1 MSAALPGP
9 GLGVSI
15 RRQMRLAVAAA
26 AMLAALLLGAVE
38 VSRGLLDD
46 RAQMRTES
54 LSVARML
61 VHHLR
66 AALVLDD
73 LDAAQVVLEGLSE
86 RPEVQGALLLD
97 DSGVVLGAYRRSGPA
112 RDPRWQSDLRARA
125 GALEQRPGVGHALE
139 QGWSDQ
145 ISRHDIVLDG
155 YRAGQLVIDSDM
167 GALWA
172 VAAQHLAASL
182 ALAAMAAGGAV
193 LISARLRRK
202 LIDPVQR
209 LSEAMDRV
217 TREHRYDLRVQ
228 EGTPDE
234 LGRLV
239 RGFNAMLGEIQQ
251 RDAALARQAIHLEAT
266 VAQRT
271 AELRQAKDAAE
282 AASRAKSEFVANMS
296 HELRTPMNGVLGM
309 LDLLMETPLSPH
321 QSDFARTARA
331 SGESLLSI
339 LNDVL
344 DLAKIEAGRLVVE
357 SVPMDLGQV
366 VEESVCL
373 FGPTA
378 QGKGLELLCG
388 IDPGLPARVLGDPLR
403 VRQIVSNLVS
413 NALKFTA
420 RGEVAVWLR
429 ACTPGSDISAV
440 RPEPVE
446 GLAGQLGSGAS
457 TSSAR
462 TESDMPSH
470 FEVEV
475 RDTGPGIAPEV
486 QARLFTVFTQADSS
500 TTRRFGGTGL
510 GLSISQHLAGLMGGE
525 ITLRSRAGEGAVFTL
540 RLPLRPLAPEGG
552 LTPRPP
558 GLPGL
563 RVLLVDDNDA
573 SRDILL
579 GCLAQWDVQAEAVR
593 DATQALARLAQAAA
607 HGERWDLLLT
617 DHHGPELDGLT
628 LARAVHA
635 QPAWRGLTVA
645 VLSSLASAASAAASE
660 GPVRWLSKPVR
671 RQALHELL
679 CSLHVHAQAAAP
691 VPAPARPALTA
702 APLRVLLA
710 EDNEVNQILAQA
722 HLEALGCA
730 VTVAANGVEALQRW
744 QEGHHDL
751 VLMDCQMPELD
762 GYQATR
768 RLRELERAQPGQ
780 PRTPIVALTANAME
794 GDRERC
800 LAAGMDD
807 YLSKPFT
814 RESLGAVMER
824 GIARARAHGGGG
836 MAPHAQRWAAAA

>member
-9 GLGVSI
+9 WLGTSI

-38 VSRGLLDD
+38 VSRGLLDN

-73 LDAAQVVLEGLSE
+73 LGAAQVVLEGLSE
-86 RPEVQGALLLD
+86 RPEVLGALLLD
-97 DSGVVLGAYRRSGPA
+97 DSGVALTAYRRSGPA
-112 RDPRWQSDLRARA
+112 QDARWQSALRARA
-125 GALEQRPGVGHALE
+125 AALELRPGMGHVLE
-139 QGWSDQ
+139 QGWSGQ
-145 ISRHDIVLDG
+145 VSRHDIVLDG
-155 YRAGQLVIDSDM
+155 YRAGQLVIESDL
-167 GALWA
+167 GGLWA
-172 VAAQHLAASL
+172 VAARHLAASL
-182 ALAAMAAGGAV
+182 GLAALAACGAV

-209 LSEAMDRV
+209 LSEVMDRV

-228 EGTPDE
+228 EGAPDE

-239 RGFNAMLGEIQQ
+239 RGFNTMLREIQQ
-251 RDAALARQAIHLEAT
+251 RDAALARQASLLEAT

-344 DLAKIEAGRLVVE
+344 DLAKIEAGRLTVE

-373 FGPTA
+373 FGPMA

-420 RGEVAVWLR
+420 HGEVAVWLR
-429 ACTPGSDISAV
+429 GCGDAGA
-440 RPEPVE
+440 E
-446 GLAGQLGSGAS
+446 GVP
-457 TSSAR
+457 T
-462 TESDMPSH
+462 H

-510 GLSISQHLAGLMGGE
+510 GLSISQHLARLMGGE

-540 RLPLRPLAPEGG
+540 RLPLRPLAAEGG
-552 LTPRPP
+552 LTSRPP

-563 RVLLVDDNDA
+563 RVLLVEDNDA

-593 DATQALARLAQAAA
+593 DPTQALARLAQAAGR
-607 HGERWDLLLT
+607 GERWDLLLT
-617 DHHGPELDGLT
+617 DHHGPELDGLS

-645 VLSSLASAASAAASE
+645 VLSSLASADGDAASG

-679 CSLHVHAQAAAP
+679 CSLHMHEQVAAP
-691 VPAPARPALTA
+691 VPAPARPALATA
-702 APLRVLLA
+702 ALRVLLA
-710 EDNEVNQILAQA
+710 EDNEVNRILAQA
-722 HLEALGCA
+722 HLEALGCE
-730 VTVAANGVEALQRW
+730 VTLAANGVEALQRW

-768 RLRELERAQPGQ
+768 RLRKLEQAQPGR

-814 RESLGAVMER
+814 REGLGAVMER

-836 MAPHAQRWAAAA
+836 AAPHAQCWAAAA

>member
-1 MSAALPGP
+1 MTTL
-9 GLGVSI
+9 LGRWLGASI
-15 RRQMRLAVAAA
+15 RRQMRLAVVAA
-26 AMLAALLLGAVE
+26 AMLAALLLGVVE
-38 VSRGLLDD
+38 VSRGLLDE
-46 RAQMRTES
+46 REQMQSES

-73 LDAAQVVLEGLSE
+73 VDAAAGILEGLSE
-86 RPEVQGALLLD
+86 RPEVSGALLLD
-97 DSGVVLGAYRRSGPA
+97 DAGGMLAAYRRSGA
-112 RDPRWQSDLRARA
+112 TQDAAWQSGLRARA
-125 GALEQRPGVGHALE
+125 GALTQRPGVDHVLE
-139 QGWSDQ
+139 QGWSEQ
-145 ISRHDIVLDG
+145 ISRHDVVLDG
-155 YRAGQLVIDSDM
+155 HRAGQLVIDSDL

-172 VAAQHLAASL
+172 DAAQHLLASL
-182 ALAAMAAGGAV
+182 ALATLAAGGAV
-193 LISARLRRK
+193 LVSAGLRRK
-202 LIDPVQR
+202 VIEPVQG

-217 TREHRYDLRVQ
+217 TREHRYDLRVE
-228 EGTPDE
+228 EGPEDE

-251 RDAALARQAIHLEAT
+251 RDAALARQASELEAT
-266 VAQRT
+266 VGQRT
-271 AELRQAKDAAE
+271 AELRQAKEVAE
-282 AASRAKSEFVANMS
+282 AASRTKSEFVANMS

-309 LDLLMETPLSPH
+309 LDLLMDTSLSPH
-321 QSDFARTARA
+321 QLDFARTARA

-366 VEESVCL
+366 VEESVSL

-388 IDPGLPARVLGDPLR
+388 IDPGLPERVLGDPLR

-420 RGEVAVWLR
+420 RGEVAVRLR
-429 ACTPGSDISAV
+429 GCG
-440 RPEPVE
+440 R
-446 GLAGQLGSGAS
+446 GAGGAP
-457 TSSAR
+457 T
-462 TESDMPSH
+462 H

-475 RDTGPGIAPEV
+475 SDTGPGIAPEL

-510 GLSISQHLAGLMGGE
+510 GLSISQHLAQLLGGE
-525 ITLRSRAGEGAVFTL
+525 ITLCSRAGEGAVFTL
-540 RLPLRPLAPEGG
+540 RLPLRPLAVEGG
-552 LTPRPP
+552 LIPKPP

-563 RVLLVDDNDA
+563 RVLLVDDNAA

-579 GCLAQWDVQAEAVR
+579 AYLAHWEVQVEAVADGPR
-593 DATQALARLAQAAA
+593 ALGRLAESAAR
-607 HGERWDLLLT
+607 GERWDLLLT
-617 DHHGPELDGLT
+617 DHHGPDLDGQA
-628 LARAVHA
+628 LAREVHA
-635 QPAWRGLTVA
+635 QPAWRALTVA
-645 VLSSLASAASAAASE
+645 VLSPLACADGGDTSE

-679 CSLHVHAQAAAP
+679 HSLQPDAQAATPAAAPPQP
-691 VPAPARPALTA
+691 VPAAVR
-702 APLRVLLA
+702 LRVLLA
-710 EDNEVNQILAQA
+710 EDNEVNQLLAQA
-722 HLEALGCA
+722 HLEALGCE
-730 VTVAANGVEALQRW
+730 VTLAANGVEALRCW

-768 RLRELERAQPGQ
+768 RLRELEQAHPEL

-814 RESLGAVMER
+814 REALGAVMER
-824 GIARARAHGGGG
+824 GMARAHAQGGG
-836 MAPHAQRWAAAA
+836 MVSREAPWAARAAA

>member
-1 MSAALPGP
+1 MSAALSGP
-9 GLGVSI
+9 WLGTSI

-46 RAQMRTES
+46 RARMRTES

-86 RPEVQGALLLD
+86 RPEVLGALLLD
-97 DSGVVLGAYRRSGPA
+97 DSGAVLAAYRRSGPS
-112 RDPRWQSDLRARA
+112 RDPRWQSGLRARA
-125 GALEQRPGVGHALE
+125 GALEQRPGAGHALE
-139 QGWSDQ
+139 QGWSGQ
-145 ISRHDIVLDG
+145 VSRHDIVLDG
-155 YRAGQLVIDSDM
+155 YRAGQLVIDSDL

-182 ALAAMAAGGAV
+182 GLAALAAGGAV

-228 EGTPDE
+228 EGAPDE

-251 RDAALARQAIHLEAT
+251 RDAALARQAIQLEAT

-309 LDLLMETPLSPH
+309 LDLLMDTPLSPH

-344 DLAKIEAGRLVVE
+344 DLAKIEAGRLAVE

-388 IDPGLPARVLGDPLR
+388 IDPGLPVRVLGDPLR

-429 ACTPGSDISAV
+429 ACGGDIGA
-440 RPEPVE
+440 E
-446 GLAGQLGSGAS
+446 GA
-457 TSSAR
+457 
-462 TESDMPSH
+462 PSH

-510 GLSISQHLAGLMGGE
+510 GLSISQHLARLMGGE
-525 ITLRSRAGEGAVFTL
+525 ITLRSRADEGAVFTL
-540 RLPLRPLAPEGG
+540 RLPLRPLAAEGG

-563 RVLLVDDNDA
+563 RVLLVEDNGA

-593 DATQALARLAQAAA
+593 DATQALARLAQAAGR
-607 HGERWDLLLT
+607 GERWDLLLT
-617 DHHGPELDGLT
+617 DHHGPELDGLS

-645 VLSSLASAASAAASE
+645 VLSSLASADGDAASE

-679 CSLHVHAQAAAP
+679 CSLHVHGQAAAP
-691 VPAPARPALTA
+691 VPAPSRPALTA

-722 HLEALGCA
+722 HLEALGCE
-730 VTVAANGVEALQRW
+730 VTLASNGVEALQRW

-768 RLRELERAQPGQ
+768 RLRELERARPGQ

-814 RESLGAVMER
+814 REGLGAVMER
-824 GIARARAHGGGG
+824 GIARARAHGVHGGG
-836 MAPHAQRWAAAA
+836 GAAPHAERWAAAA

>member
-1 MSAALPGP
+1 
-9 GLGVSI
+9 
-15 RRQMRLAVAAA
+15 MRWAVAAA

-97 DSGVVLGAYRRSGPA
+97 DSGVVLGAYRRSGPP
-112 RDPRWQSDLRARA
+112 RDPRWQSELRARA
-125 GALEQRPGVGHALE
+125 SALEQRPGAGHALE

-145 ISRHDIVLDG
+145 VSRHDIVLDG

-193 LISARLRRK
+193 VISARLRRK

-228 EGTPDE
+228 EGAPDE

-251 RDAALARQAIHLEAT
+251 RDAALARQAIQLEAT

-309 LDLLMETPLSPH
+309 LDLLMDTPLSPH

-344 DLAKIEAGRLVVE
+344 DLAKIEAGRLSVE

-388 IDPGLPARVLGDPLR
+388 IDPGLPGRVLGDPLR

-429 ACTPGSDISAV
+429 AGGEAGA
-440 RPEPVE
+440 E
-446 GLAGQLGSGAS
+446 GV
-457 TSSAR
+457 
-462 TESDMPSH
+462 PSH

-540 RLPLRPLAPEGG
+540 RLPLRPLAAEGG

-593 DATQALARLAQAAA
+593 DATQALARLAQAAGR
-607 HGERWDLLLT
+607 GERWDLLLT
-617 DHHGPELDGLT
+617 DHHGPELDGLG

-645 VLSSLASAASAAASE
+645 VLSSLASADGDAASD

-679 CSLHVHAQAAAP
+679 CSLHVHGQAAAP

-710 EDNEVNQILAQA
+710 EDNEINQILAQA
-722 HLEALGCA
+722 HLEALGCE
-730 VTVAANGVEALQRW
+730 VTLAANGVEALQRW

-768 RLRELERAQPGQ
+768 RLRELERARPGQ

-814 RESLGAVMER
+814 REALGAVMER
-824 GIARARAHGGGG
+824 GIARARTHGGGG
-836 MAPHAQRWAAAA
+836 GTAPHAEHWAAAA